1 MEDSLEKVNDEEV
14 SLPKATI
21 DKIISES
28 LQGKPATKELKD
40 VVLQSAIEF
49 IHLITSEANEL
60 CEREHKK
67 TITHDHVYK
76 SLENL
81 GYTHYVKHCEEV
93 YVEHVNL
100 AKMKPSKTN
109 KFKDSG
115 MTMEELFEEQAKL
128 IAIAKDAVEKTK
140 AEEVFEKKIEES
152 KVECNVQQGLKYEDV
167 ECNANEQGV
176 ACDTTDKTNERPVE
190 CTTVEQ
196 DVACNINDN
205 ATQTVDPREPECKD
219 SSNKQ

>member
-1 MEDSLEKVNDEEV
+1 MEDSLEKINDEEV

-28 LQGKPATKELKD
+28 LLGKPVTKELKE

-60 CEREHKK
+60 CEKEHKK

-81 GYTHYVKHCEEV
+81 GYTHFIKPCKEV
-93 YVEHVNL
+93 YTEHVNL

-109 KFKDSG
+109 KLKNNAL
-115 MTMEELFEEQAKL
+115 TIEELYEEQTKL
-128 IAIAKDAVEKTK
+128 IAIAKVEAEKIAKLNEVEKNNIQEIDNV
-140 AEEVFEKKIEES
+140 EEASNKCTVNNTNDDENSNEINKTITVNSQEEIKS
-152 KVECNVQQGLKYEDV
+152 SAVDEND
-167 ECNANEQGV
+167 
-176 ACDTTDKTNERPVE
+176 DKTN
-190 CTTVEQ
+190 
-196 DVACNINDN
+196 D
-205 ATQTVDPREPECKD
+205 K
-219 SSNKQ
+219 